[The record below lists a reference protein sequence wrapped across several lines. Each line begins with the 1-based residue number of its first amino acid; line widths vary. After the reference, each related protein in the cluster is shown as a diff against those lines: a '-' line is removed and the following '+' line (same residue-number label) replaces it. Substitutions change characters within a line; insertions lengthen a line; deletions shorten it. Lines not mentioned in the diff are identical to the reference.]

1 MEKEWVKAALVALGL
16 GEDVHFTEIR
26 AAYLEKTTQK
36 KFQRVIL
43 SDEYLEKDFIKYYKA
58 YITLLKH
65 YSESE
70 DNDGLSDYPQDKIE
84 IFHFNQG
91 LYHLINQNY
100 IKAME
105 KLEQAHKINKKD
117 VLVLIY
123 MGILL
128 LKRKNYYAA
137 EKYFLEAVKVDDQN
151 DDAWFY
157 LGENYLRAK
166 EYKKALKMFETV
178 RSLDPAR
185 EELALKIKEVKEKL
199 GQKFPVGKRKSLFDR
214 IFKKSGKDK

>member
-1 MEKEWVKAALVALGL
+1 MEHEWVKAAFVALGL
-16 GEDVHFTEIR
+16 GEDVSFAEIR
-26 AAYLEKTTQK
+26 AAYIEKTTQRN
-36 KFQRVIL
+36 FQRVIL
-43 SDEYLEKDFIKYYKA
+43 SDEHLEKNFVKYYKA

-70 DNDGLSDYPQDKIE
+70 TDDDLSYSPQDKIGK
-84 IFHFNQG
+84 FHFNQG
-91 LYHLINQNY
+91 LYYLINQNY

-105 KLEQAHKINKKD
+105 KFEHAYKINKKD
-117 VLVLIY
+117 VLVLLY

-137 EKYFLEAVKVDDQN
+137 EKYFLDAVKIDEEN

-166 EYKKALKMFETV
+166 EYKKALKMFET
-178 RSLDPAR
+178 AR
-185 EELALKIKEVKEKL
+185 GLNPSRDELASKIEEVKVKL
-199 GQKFPVGKRKSLFDR
+199 KRKYPVKKKKSLFDR
-214 IFKKSGKDK
+214 IFKKPGKGK

>member
-1 MEKEWVKAALVALGL
+1 MEHEWVKAALVALGL
-16 GEDVHFTEIR
+16 GEDVSFTEIR
-26 AAYLEKTTQK
+26 AVYLEKTTQK
-36 KFQRVIL
+36 KFQRIIL
-43 SDEYLEKDFIKYYKA
+43 SDEYLEKDFSKYYKA

-65 YSESE
+65 YSETEES
-70 DNDGLSDYPQDKIE
+70 DDLSDYPQDKIE

-91 LYHLINQNY
+91 LFHLINQNY
-100 IKAME
+100 IKAVE
-105 KLEQAHKINKKD
+105 KFEQAHKINKED

-137 EKYFLEAVKVDDQN
+137 EKYFLEAVEIDEQN

-166 EYKKALKMFETV
+166 EYKKALHMFETV
-178 RSLDPAR
+178 RNLNPAR
-185 EELALKIKEVKEKL
+185 KELALKINEVKEKL
-199 GQKFPVGKRKSLFDR
+199 GQKYPVGEKKSLFDR
-214 IFKKSGKDK
+214 IFKKPGKGK